1 MDKIRLPLTR
11 LQRRVLYFIY
21 EFIREKQ
28 YPPTV
33 TEVQE
38 KLFIANPGTVHKV
51 IGALE
56 KKGYLTRE
64 KHTARGVRLTPL
76 GEEVGSQ
83 NRQLL
88 LELAVIP
95 APPEKN
101 DKTSNI
107 SQPQEGKMEA
117 VQEIMHENC
126 HLGQDYL
133 IEMGGR
139 EYHATFKGYHDNN
152 QYAPTFEIVSREGSF
167 RVIRP
172 LE

>member
-11 LQRRVLYFIY
+11 LQSRVLYFIY
-21 EFIREKQ
+21 DFIREKQ

-38 KLFIANPGTVHKV
+38 KLFIANPGTVHKA
-51 IGALE
+51 IAALE
-56 KKGYLTRE
+56 KKGYVSKE
-64 KHTARGVRLTPL
+64 KHTTRGVRLTAI

-88 LELAVIP
+88 LELTVLP
-95 APPEKN
+95 APAEKQS
-101 DKTSNI
+101 KTSKV
-107 SQPQEGKMEA
+107 SQPQEEKMEA

-126 HLGQDYL
+126 HLDQDYL
-133 IEMGGR
+133 IEMGGQ

-152 QYAPTFEIVSREGSF
+152 QYAPTFEIVSHEGEF
-167 RVIRP
+167 KVIRS
-172 LE
+172 LK